1 MTGPKLRRVL
11 SPSEYDSST
20 DWTLILQ
27 NVSLQYKNK
36 NKNKQKPT
44 VLTRLIKFRPTEGN
58 NIDTQQIITFIQYNY
73 IDTHK

>member
-11 SPSEYDSST
+11 SPSEFDFST

-36 NKNKQKPT
+36 NKQKST

-58 NIDTQQIITFIQYNY
+58 NIDTQQIITFIQ
-73 IDTHK
+73 